1 MMLSLEGLGD
11 VNSIAQ
17 AIAYAEGYYAPGSP
31 GTINS
36 PSVAPVRN
44 NNPCDLGGAGQSYPT
59 IAAGWA
65 ACDNQI
71 GLMLNNTSS
80 MYNSSMTIAQIAPI
94 YVCGGASSPCAAGDS
109 PSGWASIVAG
119 QLGVSVDTPISSVG
133 SASPLNPLIPTNSV
147 PAQIPVDSTTGLPAS
162 TGTDSSASDP
172 TLDPST
178 DSDLTVASGISLTDG
193 SGNLTGWG
201 WGAIAAA
208 GLVAWMAA

>member
-147 PAQIPVDSTTGLPAS
+147 PAPCGAGDQRTSAN
-162 TGTDSSASDP
+162 SSRSCP
-172 TLDPST
+172 CLSSNFPRVILR
-178 DSDLTVASGISLTDG
+178 DLVCFCMKIHTYALYCRWGIDG
-193 SGNLTGWG
+193 RPQRLLMLACDVW
-201 WGAIAAA
+201 
-208 GLVAWMAA
+208 